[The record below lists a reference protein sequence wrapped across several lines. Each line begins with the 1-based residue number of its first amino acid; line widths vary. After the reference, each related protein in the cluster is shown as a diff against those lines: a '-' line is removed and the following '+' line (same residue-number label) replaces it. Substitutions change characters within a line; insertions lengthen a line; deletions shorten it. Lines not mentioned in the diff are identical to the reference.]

1 MDKHESNTIDD
12 DAIARMMFGKNIDT
26 IKRAVPSFFKLFG
39 IMASSEKQ
47 E

>member
-1 MDKHESNTIDD
+1 MDKRGSDTIDD

-26 IKRAVPSFFKLFG
+26 IRRAVPSFFKIFG
-39 IMASSEKQ
+39 IMASSEEK